1 MTILSIDFEASCLPR
16 HGRSFPIEV
25 GLAGDGM
32 TRSWLIR
39 PHDAWAGWD
48 WTAEAQ
54 ALHGLTYAQVV
65 QDGMPADVV
74 LAQLVEAVAGRRV
87 VADSLIDQYW
97 LDTLAAAA
105 GKPSPFVV
113 DHIALVLNEHPVEEA
128 RIAAAVA
135 IADRHCPTRHRAGSD
150 ARWLAMVIAH
160 LSPTLAGSR
169 LPVLAS

>member
-16 HGRSFPIEV
+16 HGRSFPVEV

-39 PHDAWAGWD
+39 PHDDWAGWD
-48 WTAEAQ
+48 WTTEAES
-54 ALHGLTYAQVV
+54 LHGLTYARIM
-65 QDGMPADVV
+65 QDGLPADVV

-105 GKPSPFVV
+105 GRPSPFVI
-113 DHIALVLNEHPVEEA
+113 DHIAVVLDEYPVGEA

-135 IADRHCPTRHRAGSD
+135 VANSHCPTRHRADSD
-150 ARWLAMVIAH
+150 ARWLSIVLAQ
-160 LSPTLAGSR
+160 LSPAPAELRVPALVS
-169 LPVLAS
+169 

>member
-25 GLAGDGM
+25 GLAGDDM

-39 PHDAWAGWD
+39 PHDDWAGWA
-48 WTAEAQ
+48 WTAEAES
-54 ALHGLTYAQVV
+54 LHGLTYARIV
-65 QDGMPADVV
+65 QDGLPADVV

-87 VADSLIDQYW
+87 VADSLLDQYW

-105 GKPSPFVV
+105 GRPTPFVI
-113 DHIALVLNEHPVEEA
+113 DHVALVLDEYPVEEA

-135 IADRHCPTRHRAGSD
+135 IADSHCPTRHRADSD
-150 ARWLAMVIAH
+150 ARWLSI
-160 LSPTLAGSR
+160 
-169 LPVLAS
+169 VLAQLSQTPAVLRTPALVS